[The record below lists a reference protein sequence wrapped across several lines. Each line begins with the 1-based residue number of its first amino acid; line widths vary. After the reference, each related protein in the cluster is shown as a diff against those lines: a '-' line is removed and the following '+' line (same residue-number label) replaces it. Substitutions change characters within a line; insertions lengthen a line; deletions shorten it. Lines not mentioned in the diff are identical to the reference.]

1 MSALPVVS
9 EWNEGRRGEGKNGYV
24 ARNIGGE
31 MREGESGDN
40 APDGRP
46 IRERGGEERHSV
58 RILRVEVVLLDIQLL
73 VENDGT
79 TVNGMAR
86 RVLRE
91 VVVEGVP
98 DLPLEN
104 VLIVHLDRD
113 QQR

>member
-9 EWNEGRRGEGKNGYV
+9 EWNEGGRGEGKNGYV

-79 TVNGMAR
+79 TVNRMAR
-86 RVLRE
+86 RVLGE